1 MNKNDK
7 NKLLEMILFL
17 INLCEFNNE
26 AEVLDIYL
34 IINIICKHEDLFKNY
49 DMLNKSKEYIDDIKK
64 DVIENRLPNLDKL
77 TKKEI
82 NILYKWYIEYFKT
95 KKESPEV
102 WEKIK
107 KEV

>member
-34 IINIICKHEDLFKNY
+34 IINIICKYEDLFKNY

-64 DVIENRLPNLDKL
+64 DVVENRLPNLDKL